1 MEPPKWDI
9 YTAWYHLNVN
19 WINVKNKS
27 SIVKIHSLN
36 FAQRRKQSNTEAQ
49 SSFTK
54 HLKLKQTKNE
64 MPSIAQSETPTR
76 QTKTSSSTYSYPPQQ
91 QSQTPQTTMSN
102 YKTQECYPK
111 TRSHLLWSTFT
122 HTLIHRIALLYY
134 TRQSCQKSE
143 KDFECRKITQN
154 TNLSIEIELT
164 RTNAATQVL

>member
-1 MEPPKWDI
+1 MEPPKWNM
-9 YTAWYHLNVN
+9 YTTWYHLNVN

-36 FAQRRKQSNTEAQ
+36 FAQRRKQSNTEAK

-64 MPSIAQSETPTR
+64 MRSTAQSETPTR
-76 QTKTSSSTYSYPPQQ
+76 QTKTSSSTYSYQPQQ

-122 HTLIHRIALLYY
+122 HTH
-134 TRQSCQKSE
+134 S
-143 KDFECRKITQN
+143 QN
-154 TNLSIEIELT
+154 SIIVLHTPELPEVGK
-164 RTNAATQVL
+164 RFRM